1 MNAYTSSKTTETS
14 LNLAPFFSLILKQ
27 ENEKKFWKIVISISR
42 MVIKNGP
49 QRSKAKF
56 SGNILRNISHDN
68 FNSKSTYQCL
78 QLVESM
84 KQQKKRE
91 ILSKTGPH
99 HSWIYEINIEISTK
113 ASNVNPGYRM
123 NESSIP
129 YGKFWNRIGPGI

>member
-1 MNAYTSSKTTETS
+1 
-14 LNLAPFFSLILKQ
+14 
-27 ENEKKFWKIVISISR
+27 

-99 HSWIYEINIEISTK
+99 HS
-113 ASNVNPGYRM
+113 
-123 NESSIP
+123 
-129 YGKFWNRIGPGI
+129 